1 MSGMKLAAV
10 LRSLG
15 PIDSLNVRRDAMLR
29 WMIFLPIVI
38 TIAIRLLLPRIV
50 VRLDG
55 WLPLDLQTLYAPLM
69 GAIFFLIV
77 PFLWGM
83 LIGFLLLD
91 QRDDGTLTALQIT
104 PLPMSHYLLYR
115 LGMPALLSAVTT
127 VVLFPF
133 AGLAMLS
140 PLPLLVLALLGAPL
154 APLVALLLAAFA
166 ENKVQGLAM
175 SKASGLLMLPALAAY
190 FLPAPW
196 RWLAAVAPT
205 FWTAEAFWQAL
216 QNGSL
221 FWIYVV
227 GGALYQLLL
236 IVYLG
241 RRFEHIMHR

>member
-1 MSGMKLAAV
+1 MKV
-10 LRSLG
+10 ISVIRSLG
-15 PIDSLNVRRDAMLR
+15 PIDSLSVRRDAMLR
-29 WMIFLPIVI
+29 WMIFLPLAI
-38 TIAIRLLLPRIV
+38 TAAVRLLLPIGVSRMDDWI
-50 VRLDG
+50 
-55 WLPLDLQTLYAPLM
+55 PLNMETHYPPLM
-69 GAIFFLIV
+69 GALFLLVV

-115 LGMPALLSAVTT
+115 LGAPAVLSAVTT
-127 VVLFPF
+127 MVLFPF
-133 AGLAMLS
+133 AGLATLR
-140 PLPLLVLALLGAPL
+140 PLPLVLLALLSAPL

-190 FLPAPW
+190 FLPDPW

-216 QNGSL
+216 ENGAL
-221 FWIYVV
+221 FWPCVA
-227 GGALYQLLL
+227 GGIVYQLLL
-236 IVYLG
+236 LVYLS
-241 RRFEHIMHR
+241 RRFERIMRR